1 MQLLSCVGGTR
12 RGCNNRR
19 SCVMRREWISRFV
32 SPGSTPI
39 QPPFFLPSHLLTH
52 RSHNKSSFSRLAHTI
67 IATSTGYYLE
77 SSIGRKHTKL
87 TMPIPYP
94 RQESLSSS
102 SSTSSE
108 SSFDEDEE
116 RAMIQEEWEESLRQ
130 MEVVM
135 SIIIMPFFGK
145 WFGRQWAYWGMSIQC
160 DQG

>member
-1 MQLLSCVGGTR
+1 MEKRVAGNYSD
-12 RGCNNRR
+12 
-19 SCVMRREWISRFV
+19 
-32 SPGSTPI
+32 STS
-39 QPPFFLPSHLLTH
+39 FLPSYLPTQSNPT
-52 RSHNKSSFSRLAHTI
+52 R
-67 IATSTGYYLE
+67 TSTPSNTLAPLQNKHNH
-77 SSIGRKHTKL
+77 SIQAGKSIPEF

-102 SSTSSE
+102 SSASSE

-145 WFGRQWAYWGMSIQC
+145 WFGRQWAYWGMSTFDNQNV
-160 DQG
+160 